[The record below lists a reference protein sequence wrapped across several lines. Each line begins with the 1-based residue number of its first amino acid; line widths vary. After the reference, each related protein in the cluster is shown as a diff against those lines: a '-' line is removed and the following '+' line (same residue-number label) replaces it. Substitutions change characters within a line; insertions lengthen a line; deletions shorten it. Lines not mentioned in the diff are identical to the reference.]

1 MNVFF
6 ASPQQDVGHGRS
18 HNYDTNSIILVGLK
32 VHQNGLICRHCHLPS
47 LSFAVIVIC
56 RLCIPSFWLLTNTIL
71 IILTLT
77 SNMERFWKLAQEQL
91 AV

>member
-1 MNVFF
+1 MSVFF

-47 LSFAVIVIC
+47 FHSI
-56 RLCIPSFWLLTNTIL
+56 LLFVNIILTITIL

-77 SNMERFWKLAQEQL
+77 SNMERFWKQAQEQP